1 MERVCILYPCYFST
15 GLKRSEGRRV
25 PAGRVVMNPTVD
37 DIGAALKRCGYT
49 TYRTEEKHHPAHW
62 FKREGRVVVECTT
75 PKGDLIQ
82 KVAGALE
89 VRQ

>member
-1 MERVCILYPCYFST
+1 MESVCILYPCYFSA

-25 PAGRVVMNPTVD
+25 PVGRAVKNPTVD

-49 TYRTEEKHHPAHW
+49 YRAEEKHHPAHW
-62 FKREGRVVVECTT
+62 FKREGRVVVECTES
-75 PKGDLIQ
+75 KGTLIK
-82 KVAGALE
+82 KVAGTIE